1 MLGNPVTGCDGK
13 AYGGEDDILFPDTRV
28 NLFYWHAMV
37 SRRDYDEW
45 NNKGCGTSNP
55 PSFPQ
60 CLELFATISNG
71 IGSLDQPLREMA
83 NRMYSERKA
92 ASKHRLSERSPGQP
106 SGSINPDCLYYSYC
120 TGNAT
125 LEFNEA
131 SIVDCFNVE
140 DQISAYLNTPDVQKA
155 IHAKPKLWKSC
166 GGVLYDQNVKSL
178 IPYLQYIFA
187 NAPTTRVLYYS
198 GDIDIATVPFANTQ
212 RCLETMNS
220 TILKKW
226 RPWVIN
232 KEVAGYVEIYPT
244 YTYAT
249 LKGAGHEAPAYQPAS
264 AYLLFTSFLAN
275 KPLPSPND

>member
-1 MLGNPVTGCDGK
+1 VRLLLSELALWVG
-13 AYGGEDDILFPDTRV
+13 
-28 NLFYWHAMV
+28 W
-37 SRRDYDEW
+37 
-45 NNKGCGTSNP
+45 TS
-55 PSFPQ
+55 
-60 CLELFATISNG
+60 
-71 IGSLDQPLREMA
+71 PLL
-83 NRMYSERKA
+83 A
-92 ASKHRLSERSPGQP
+92 ASSSSASYGLTAPLGQP

-131 SIVDCFNVE
+131 RIVDCFNVE
-140 DQISAYLNTPDVQKA
+140 DQISAYLNTPAVQKA
-155 IHAKPKLWKSC
+155 INAKPKLWKSC

-212 RCLETMNS
+212 RCLETLQAS
-220 TILKKW
+220 IVKKW

-232 KEVAGYVEIYPT
+232 KEVSGYVEIYPT